1 MGNAVLATLALF
13 VVLEGAAMILY
24 PGGTCWDPAAHG
36 HRFWENFLCDLE
48 WSVARNGMPNPTGS
62 LLAEAAMI
70 LLALSLA
77 PHWILV
83 GRVLRHGTRLGGLVR
98 GLGLASVAGSV
109 LVNLLPSNR
118 FGVALH
124 GAAVVVAGLP
134 GLSATALSVVG
145 LRAAEA
151 RPRVS
156 AMLGGA
162 LLVVAFADFV
172 LYLGTFVLGGPGPL
186 ALPAAQKIAL
196 MLLLA
201 WMASVALG
209 SRRTGASVQGV

>member
-1 MGNAVLATLALF
+1 
-13 VVLEGAAMILY
+13 
-24 PGGTCWDPAAHG
+24 
-36 HRFWENFLCDLE
+36 
-48 WSVARNGMPNPTGS
+48 
-62 LLAEAAMI
+62 MI

-83 GRVLRHGTRLGGLVR
+83 GRMLRHGTRLGGLVR

-145 LRAAEA
+145 LRAAEV
-151 RPRVS
+151 RPRIS